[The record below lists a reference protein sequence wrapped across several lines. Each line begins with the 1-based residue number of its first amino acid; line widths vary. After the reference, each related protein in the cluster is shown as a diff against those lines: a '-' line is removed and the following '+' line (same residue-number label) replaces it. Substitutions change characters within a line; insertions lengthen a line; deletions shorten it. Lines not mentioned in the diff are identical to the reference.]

1 MKRNMISVALF
12 AMLATMAVGCQKE
25 NYVDSQSTVA
35 SVGSVRTV
43 LYTINGVEHLVTLYG
58 DEEWDAF
65 VDSMMSLAQQ
75 GYNVSFVN
83 QNVAESGVAT
93 KDVQTFTTPSQEEA
107 KAWSKEKAEQG
118 YTVSTTYKDGLYICV
133 AVRK

>member
-83 QNVAESGVAT
+83 QNVAASGVAT

-118 YTVSTTYKDGLYICV
+118 YTVSIKYKDGLYICV